1 MTALYEARA
10 IVPLP
15 YVMFLLTPL
24 QSAAV
29 IAANCLVGKVY
40 VTLRYRYF
48 FANKLLGNLWKKMY
62 ILPNTNG
69 IKELQDGHLKQD
81 PQWKLVRA
89 TQLNESEW
97 TALCLP
103 LCLYFASNAG
113 LGDTGFAC
121 TLMAVGQ
128 VVYNVARP
136 TIGYPFHLG
145 GAIARYLGVVLGA
158 KTLWDAAF

>member
-1 MTALYEARA
+1 MTALFEARA

-40 VTLRYRYF
+40 VTIRYRYF
-48 FANKLLGNLWKKMY
+48 FANKLLGNLWSKMY

-81 PQWKLVRA
+81 PQWKV
-89 TQLNESEW
+89 
-97 TALCLP
+97 
-103 LCLYFASNAG
+103 
-113 LGDTGFAC
+113 
-121 TLMAVGQ
+121 TL
-128 VVYNVARP
+128 
-136 TIGYPFHLG
+136 
-145 GAIARYLGVVLGA
+145 
-158 KTLWDAAF
+158 